1 MGAVTAGSSSHA
13 AELRRCCYFVCVMGD
28 SAASY
33 RDSDA
38 PADLFDF
45 TDIAKF
51 TQGLSSTNRMNLSSR
66 LHEPALPPSSI
77 PPLFAREQE
86 SRTLLAKAG
95 LYSGSSVLFGTPAH
109 RQELDGIRGIP

>member
-1 MGAVTAGSSSHA
+1 
-13 AELRRCCYFVCVMGD
+13 MGD
-28 SAASY
+28 STAGY
-33 RDSDA
+33 RDGDV
-38 PADLFDF
+38 PVDLFDF

-51 TQGLSSTNRMNLSSR
+51 TQGLSSTNGMNLSSR

-77 PPLFAREQE
+77 PPLFREQE

-95 LYSGSSVLFGTPAH
+95 LYSESSVLFGTPAH